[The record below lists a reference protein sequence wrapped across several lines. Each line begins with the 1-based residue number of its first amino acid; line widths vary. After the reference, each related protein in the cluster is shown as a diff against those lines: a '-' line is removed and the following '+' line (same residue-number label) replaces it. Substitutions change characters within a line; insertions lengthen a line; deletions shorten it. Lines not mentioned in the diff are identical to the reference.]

1 MEVNIIGISGTNG
14 SGKDTVGQM
23 LAERHGFLVV
33 SVSDFLRDELKK
45 QGLTIERENLRA
57 LSARWRKK
65 YGLGVLI
72 DKAVDEFKKSG
83 SQYKGLVIPSIRNP
97 GEVDEIHRFG
107 GKVIWTDGDPKIR
120 YRRIHSRGRS
130 SEDKKTFVQF
140 VAEEKAEMD
149 YGGRETALHMAAV
162 KNKAD
167 IFLENNGN
175 DIEAFKDTA
184 EKALKDRGIGL

>member
-1 MEVNIIGISGTNG
+1 MKIGI
-14 SGKDTVGQM
+14 VGWGIETQSAYRYFGPEHEY
-23 LAERHGFLVV
+23 LIVNEHPRDDFPPQ
-33 SVSDFLRDELKK
+33 SD
-45 QGLTIERENLRA
+45 
-57 LSARWRKK
+57 
-65 YGLGVLI
+65 
-72 DKAVDEFKKSG
+72 
-83 SQYKGLVIPSIRNP
+83 
-97 GEVDEIHRFG
+97 
-107 GKVIWTDGDPKIR
+107 KVK
-120 YRRIHSRGRS
+120 
-130 SEDKKTFVQF
+130 VQF